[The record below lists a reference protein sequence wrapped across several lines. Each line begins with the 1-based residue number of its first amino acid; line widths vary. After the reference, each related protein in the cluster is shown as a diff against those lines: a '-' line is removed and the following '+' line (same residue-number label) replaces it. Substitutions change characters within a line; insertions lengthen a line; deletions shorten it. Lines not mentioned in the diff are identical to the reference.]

1 MLAAGGFFC
10 EWESF
15 DGGWPSIFYIG
26 GALCLVFCVVWYFVV
41 YDTPMEHPR
50 ISDKEKKFITAAM
63 EATIKESVSYM
74 LVFRS
79 FIISPKMM
87 HEIVRYFLLINN

>member
-63 EATIKESVSYM
+63 EATIKESVSFM

-79 FIISPKMM
+79 FIISPQMM
-87 HEIVRYFLLINN
+87 HEIVRYFLFINN